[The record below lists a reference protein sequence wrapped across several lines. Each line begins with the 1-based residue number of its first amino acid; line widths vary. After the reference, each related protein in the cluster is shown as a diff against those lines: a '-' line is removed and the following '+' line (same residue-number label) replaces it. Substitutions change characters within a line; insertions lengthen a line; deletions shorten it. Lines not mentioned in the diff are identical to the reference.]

1 MTNSICCSHNFA
13 SGPLTHT
20 YTDVF
25 NLSLSLI
32 PQDYK
37 DTVLMYD
44 AKLEWIYNND
54 WIAQLFGALSAFYED
69 YLPEWFEE

>member
-37 DTVLMYD
+37 DNVLIYD
-44 AKLEWIYNND
+44 AKFEWTYAND
-54 WIAQLFGALSAFYED
+54 WIAQLYGALSAFYED
-69 YLPEWFEE
+69 NLLQFYEE